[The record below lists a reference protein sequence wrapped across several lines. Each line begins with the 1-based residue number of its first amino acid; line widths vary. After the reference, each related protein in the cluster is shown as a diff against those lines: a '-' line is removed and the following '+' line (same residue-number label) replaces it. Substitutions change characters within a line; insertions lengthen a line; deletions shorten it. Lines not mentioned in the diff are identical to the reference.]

1 LVQYLEPQ
9 TATLRQVADDNLLMT
24 QVMCAVVLLL
34 PRTSRLS
41 PRVRRSI
48 VRAIAIIGDATILTL
63 DVVPLTFG
71 LLTVVRREPSPQPIT
86 E

>member
-1 LVQYLEPQ
+1 
-9 TATLRQVADDNLLMT
+9 MM

-48 VRAIAIIGDATILTL
+48 VRAIAIIGDATILAL

-71 LLTVVRREPSPQPIT
+71 LLTVVCDGNPLNPSQSASQP
-86 E
+86 